1 MIANTKTNTSIGQA
15 AIDRLREVHVTALN
29 AGDADG
35 WAACFANDGI
45 QMPPNF
51 GTNAGKAE
59 IEGWSKGFLSLFSCQ
74 FKLSVDEVQVIA
86 DWAFERGRY
95 DITLTPRSGGGSM
108 DDNGK
113 YITIYQRQPDS
124 GWKIA
129 RDIWNSDRP
138 LPGAKQQA
146 PDT

>member
-1 MIANTKTNTSIGQA
+1 MSTNSATNTGVDKA
-15 AIDRLREVHVTALN
+15 AIDRLREVHVAAVN
-29 AGDADG
+29 AGDAEG
-35 WAACFANDGI
+35 WAACFANDGV

-51 GTNAGKAE
+51 GANSSNAA
-59 IEGWSKGFLSLFSCQ
+59 IQGWSKGFLSMFSCQ
-74 FKLSVDEVQVIA
+74 FKLSVDEVQVA
-86 DWAFERGRY
+86 EDWAFERGRY
-95 DITLTPRSGGGSM
+95 DITLTPRAGGGSM

-138 LPGAKQQA
+138 LPGAK
-146 PDT
+146 

>member
-1 MIANTKTNTSIGQA
+1 MIANSETRTGGDKA
-15 AIDRLREVHVTALN
+15 AIDRLREVHVAAVN
-29 AGDADG
+29 AGDAAG
-35 WAACFANDGI
+35 WAACFADGGI

-51 GTNAGKAE
+51 GANAGKAA
-59 IEGWSKGFLSLFSCQ
+59 IQGWSKGLFGLFSCQ
-74 FKLSVDEVQVIA
+74 FKLSVDEVQVSG

-113 YITIYQRQPDS
+113 YITIYRRQPD
-124 GWKIA
+124 GDWKIA

-138 LPGAKQQA
+138 LPGTK
-146 PDT
+146 

>member
-1 MIANTKTNTSIGQA
+1 MIANSETNTGVARA
-15 AIDRLREVHVTALN
+15 AIDRLREVHLAALN

-35 WAACFANDGI
+35 WAACFADDGV

-51 GTNAGKAE
+51 GTNAGRAA
-59 IEGWSKGFLSLFSCQ
+59 IEGWSKGFLTMFSCQ
-74 FKLSVDEVQVIA
+74 FKLAVDEVQVTGH
-86 DWAFERGRY
+86 WAFERGRY
-95 DITLTPRSGGGSM
+95 DITIRPKSGGGSM

-113 YITIYQRQPDS
+113 YITIYQKQPEG

-138 LPGAKQQA
+138 LPGAN
-146 PDT
+146 

>member
-1 MIANTKTNTSIGQA
+1 MTANSATRTGGDKA
-15 AIDRLREVHVTALN
+15 AIDRLREAHVATVN

-35 WAACFANDGI
+35 WVACFADDGI

-51 GTNAGKAE
+51 GTNAGKAA
-59 IEGWSKGFLSLFSCQ
+59 IRGWNKGFLGLFSCQ
-74 FKLSVDEVQVIA
+74 LKLSVDEVQVVA

-95 DITLTPRSGGGSM
+95 DITLAPKSGGASV

-113 YITIYQRQPDS
+113 YITVYQRQPDG
-124 GWKIA
+124 GWRIA

-138 LPGAKQQA
+138 LPGAK
-146 PDT
+146 